1 MSVDKLQERIRKFKN
16 PTVVDFGA
24 QAEHIPPHIL
34 DEEGDFL
41 RAYGRFC
48 IELMEGL
55 AGVVPAVRLSFS
67 AFAVLGPDGL
77 AMLSKLLDRAS
88 RLGYYVILDVPEALS
103 AQQAKENAAA
113 FCLDASQWKA
123 DCFVICSYIGSD
135 GLKPYAERIKDNKK
149 SFFAVL
155 RTGNKSAA
163 ELQDLLSGNRLAH
176 IAQADLVNR
185 MAEPFIGR
193 SGYCRIGMMGSAT
206 SGDSLRNLRAK
217 YKHIFL
223 LVDGYDY
230 PNANAKNCA
239 VAFDQLG
246 HGAAICA
253 GTSITAAW
261 QQDDKDG
268 REFVE
273 SALAACERIKKN
285 ICRYITVL

>member
-1 MSVDKLQERIRKFKN
+1 
-16 PTVVDFGA
+16 
-24 QAEHIPPHIL
+24 
-34 DEEGDFL
+34 
-41 RAYGRFC
+41 
-48 IELMEGL
+48 
-55 AGVVPAVRLSFS
+55 
-67 AFAVLGPDGL
+67 
-77 AMLSKLLDRAS
+77 
-88 RLGYYVILDVPEALS
+88 
-103 AQQAKENAAA
+103 
-113 FCLDASQWKA
+113 
-123 DCFVICSYIGSD
+123 
-135 GLKPYAERIKDNKK
+135 
-149 SFFAVL
+149 
-155 RTGNKSAA
+155 
-163 ELQDLLSGNRLAH
+163 
-176 IAQADLVNR
+176 

-206 SGDSLRNLRAK
+206 SGDSLRNLRTK

-261 QQDDKDG
+261 QQDGKDG